1 MRNLWNE
8 KHVKCVLFII
18 IISVHVQV
26 TSTSLSAVQF
36 KDQNGSANQSIAIP
50 GIIILL
56 SYSSK
61 LIVQWSTKQIP
72 LNWTHVPDT
81 WTCGDT
87 RGNNSHLGGSWFLKW
102 PNQWPVTRPG
112 AGVSKAD
119 TLICLEFGTLLQN
132 WHKLEFNHESING
145 IFIVQNE

>member
-8 KHVKCVLFII
+8 KHVKCVLFIV

-61 LIVQWSTKQIP
+61 LIIQWSTKQIP

-102 PNQWPVTRPG
+102 PNQWLDLVLFSVMARQAPMGMFCVTTKMAAAYARPKG
-112 AGVSKAD
+112 WSV
-119 TLICLEFGTLLQN
+119 TGT
-132 WHKLEFNHESING
+132 KR
-145 IFIVQNE
+145 